1 MSKSPSPESDN
12 PYSVP
17 GLAEPTPFPPREPV
31 GHQLSGHLPCARC
44 RYELQ
49 GLSIAS
55 NCPECG
61 LPISATILAVVDP
74 YAKELQPIPHPRWTF
89 AGLLLWATGA
99 LVTTL
104 LMWSAHLSSMAFSLF
119 GVQAMPTWIAGAIV
133 ASTLLSGLGVL
144 ALVRPHAKIRR
155 RQQWAAALAAFGFV
169 PFAWLH
175 WELFAAGSQSLGFE
189 FFSSQP
195 DEARVVARLL
205 CGLLGVLITLGL
217 RPNARVLVSRSLV
230 LRTGKVD
237 RQTLYALA
245 AAFGVGVI
253 GDAIQLA
260 SLHLRPVSMDVMRS
274 IGVALAVLASLLCTL
289 GVVGLFVDTW
299 RLRRA
304 VLSEPLDLGQL
315 LGSPSIGGEHEPRR
329 A

>member
-1 MSKSPSPESDN
+1 MPKSPSPESDN
-12 PYSVP
+12 PYAVP
-17 GLAEPTPFPPREPV
+17 GLSEPTPYPPREPV

-89 AGLLLWATGA
+89 AGLMVWATGA
-99 LVTTL
+99 LVTTG
-104 LMWSAHLSSMAFSLF
+104 LMWLAHLGAMAYSLF
-119 GVQAMPTWIAGAIV
+119 RIQATPSWLASVIV
-133 ASTLLSGLGVL
+133 ASTLLSGIGVL

-155 RQQWAAALAAFGFV
+155 RQQLAAAIAACGFL

-175 WELFAAGSQSLGFE
+175 WELFADSAQSLGFE

-195 DEARVVARLL
+195 DEARVVTRLL

-274 IGVALAVLASLLCTL
+274 VGMALAVLSSLLCTL

-299 RLRRA
+299 RLRHA

-315 LGSPSIGGEHEPRR
+315 IATPLMGGSHEPRR